1 MPSPVMLV
9 GQFVADTVKDEE
21 IVQADDLRLLFDYSY
36 AATGRILDAA
46 SRLTTEEFTTP
57 PPLQGSV
64 SLRHTLVHTLWA
76 EQAWREGL
84 RTRGA
89 DEVEEFA
96 PEAFPDV
103 ATLAQAW
110 HADEAKMRAW
120 LDPIDDT
127 DLSATAFEG
136 VKVWM
141 CLAHLLNH
149 STQHRSEAAMILTHW
164 GQSPGELDL
173 TFYLR
178 GWSDD

>member
-1 MPSPVMLV
+1 M
-9 GQFVADTVKDEE
+9 
-21 IVQADDLRLLFDYSY
+21 QADQIRLLFDYSY

-46 SRLTTEEFTTP
+46 SRLTTEEFTAP
-57 PPLQGSV
+57 PPLRGAV
-64 SLRHTLVHTLWA
+64 SLRHTLVHILDA
-76 EQAWREGL
+76 EQSWREGL

-89 DEVEEFA
+89 NEATELA

-103 ATLAQAW
+103 ATLARAW

-120 LDPIDDT
+120 LDNIDDT
-127 DLSATAFEG
+127 DLSKPAFED

-141 CLAHLLNH
+141 CLAHVLNH
-149 STQHRSEAAMILTHW
+149 STQHRSEAAVTLTHW

-178 GWSDD
+178 GWSED